1 MSNNEPIHH
10 AFICHALED
19 KEIARKIANGLI
31 KRGAHV
37 WFDEYVLRVGDSI
50 RQKIDDGLR
59 KSRFGVVLI
68 SKVFFDKGWANYEL
82 DGLLQKHMVLSAR
95 GGRVVLPVWVDV
107 NYQQVMD
114 RAPSLAGIYAAR
126 LDDGI
131 EKVIQDLLWAMRD
144 PVIDLYILTPAQQ
157 SDLENAARQYVR
169 RNAREGLQFELVDFR
184 YVHEPRGGWWATC
197 SAPIEKGDSALVL
210 MYMSPEGYWG
220 GINMGTGIELSDYPL
235 PGPLM
240 PRWW

>member
-1 MSNNEPIHH
+1 MSNDEPIHH

-19 KEIARKIANGLI
+19 HKIARKIANGLSE
-31 KRGAHV
+31 RGVRV

-82 DGLLQKHMVLSAR
+82 DGLLQKHMVLSAQ
-95 GGRVVLPVWVDV
+95 GGRVVLPVWLDV

-114 RAPSLAGIYAAR
+114 RAPSLAAIYAAR
-126 LDDGI
+126 LADGI

-144 PVIDLYILTPAQQ
+144 PVVDSHILTPAQQ
-157 SDLENAARQYVR
+157 SDLENAARKFVRENAAEGLEFELKDYRYVR
-169 RNAREGLQFELVDFR
+169 DL
-184 YVHEPRGGWWATC
+184 RGGWWATC
-197 SAPIEKGDSALVL
+197 LAQIKKGDMALVL
-210 MYMSPEGYWG
+210 MYMTPVGFWM
-220 GINMGTGIELSDYPL
+220 GIGLGTGIELMDYPL
-235 PGPLM
+235 PVPLM
-240 PRWW
+240 PKWW

>member
-1 MSNNEPIHH
+1 MSNDEFIHH

-19 KEIARKIANGLI
+19 HKIAREIAICLSQ
-31 KRGAHV
+31 RGARV

-82 DGLLQKHMVLSAR
+82 DGLLQKHMVLSAQ

-107 NYQQVMD
+107 NYQQVMN
-114 RAPSLAGIYAAR
+114 RAPSLAAIYAAR
-126 LDDGI
+126 LADGI

-144 PVIDLYILTPAQQ
+144 PVIDSHILTPAQQ
-157 SDLENAARQYVR
+157 SDLENAARRFVK
-169 RNAREGLQFELVDFR
+169 RNAREGLQFELIDFR

-197 SAPIEKGDSALVL
+197 LAQQENLDSALVL
-210 MYMSPEGYWG
+210 MYMSPGGGWG
-220 GINMGTGIELSDYPL
+220 GIDMGSGIVFYDYPL

>member
-1 MSNNEPIHH
+1 MSNDEPIH

-19 KEIARKIANGLI
+19 HEIAREIASGLI
-31 KRGAHV
+31 QHGARV

-68 SKVFFDKGWANYEL
+68 SKVIFDKGWANYEL
-82 DGLLQKHMVLSAR
+82 DGLLQKHMVLLAQ

-107 NYQQVMD
+107 NYQEVVT
-114 RAPSLAGIYAAR
+114 RAPSLAAIYAAR
-126 LDDGI
+126 LGDGK

-144 PVIDLYILTPAQQ
+144 PVIDSHILNPLQL
-157 SDLENAARQYVR
+157 SNLEEAARRYVKMNAA
-169 RNAREGLQFELVDFR
+169 EGLQFELIDFR
-184 YVHEPRGGWWATC
+184 YVHDPRGGWWATC
-197 SAPIEKGDSALVL
+197 LARKQNLDTALVL
-210 MYMSPEGYWG
+210 MYMSAAEEYWF
-220 GINMGTGIELSDYPL
+220 GIDMGSGIDLYNYPI